1 MLLRIFSEFETL
13 NAVSGTCTCVSLHQT
28 FTLIVFPK
36 PFYIVSLS
44 GKLIQGSCSQELQA
58 LSYMTGVIGIMVGD
72 QCWSD
77 YGEGGPKKINFT
89 CIFCCLVTQDLAYCS
104 NQTSNLWDSNDWA
117 SQKLFK

>member
-44 GKLIQGSCSQELQA
+44 GKSIQGSCGQELQA
-58 LSYMTGVIGIMVGD
+58 LSCMTGVIRIMVGD
-72 QCWSD
+72 QVGQIMEKEDLKKLISLAFSAAWSLR
-77 YGEGGPKKINFT
+77 I
-89 CIFCCLVTQDLAYCS
+89 
-104 NQTSNLWDSNDWA
+104 
-117 SQKLFK
+117 

>member
-44 GKLIQGSCSQELQA
+44 GKSIQGSCGQELQA
-58 LSYMTGVIGIMVGD
+58 LSCMTGVIRVMVSD

-77 YGEGGPKKINFT
+77 YGEGGPKKN
-89 CIFCCLVTQDLAYCS
+89 
-104 NQTSNLWDSNDWA
+104 
-117 SQKLFK
+117 